1 MSDEL
6 NNETTAEPVNPVD
19 ATLIASICHEA
30 NRALCERFGDNS
42 QKSWAEAHP
51 EQRESA
57 IKGVEYRLANPE
69 ATPEDQHEA
78 WSKEKEA
85 NGWVFGPVKDFEAKT
100 HPCLVPYDELPLN
113 QRLKDHLFQGIVDA
127 LATASGLYGEND
139 GKAPEKKAANKKEA
153 AKGDKKP
160 DGKK

>member
-113 QRLKDHLFQGIVDA
+113 QRLKDHLFQGIVDS
-127 LATASGLYGEND
+127 LASASGLSE
-139 GKAPEKKAANKKEA
+139 KKEAKPAKKKAAD
-153 AKGDKKP
+153 KGEK
-160 DGKK
+160 